1 MIDWLELLWQAA
13 EEGQAV
19 RLPHPAAPMA
29 EGGIRRDKP
38 EEGDFPVTLEG
49 GEDITAALTALRV
62 PFAHAEYRET
72 AEQGAVAAPAV
83 AELLSRTTAQ
93 PGTALLY
100 RRVRESAAPLPAPG
114 SLRGERGRVEEEIS
128 LAPPLTEGAL
138 DRAMRRDSRRY
149 DSGMTIY

>member
-19 RLPHPAAPMA
+19 RLPDPAAPMA

-38 EEGDFPVTLEG
+38 EEGDFPMTLEG

-62 PFAHAEYRET
+62 PFEGAYYSRET
-72 AEQGAVAAPAV
+72 LPG
-83 AELLSRTTAQ
+83 TAQ

-100 RRVRESAAPLPAPG
+100 RRVREAAAPLPAPG